1 MVGVEWVDG
10 QGVRDTVGD
19 RIRALVIALIRY
31 LDFVLSVNG
40 EVTDLDF

>member
-19 RIRALVIALIRY
+19 RIRALVIESFDKILGFCPECERGG
-31 LDFVLSVNG
+31 D
-40 EVTDLDF
+40 